1 MCPTAA
7 LRANSLTT
15 PTSLR
20 SSPLLIQEGCFSSHS
35 QTLRVCCI
43 KAPLLIQESLS
54 RGFGREAALGVVR
67 LLAHLNQKYI
77 ITLKGLL
84 VFSFSLF

>member
-1 MCPTAA
+1 MCQTAA

-20 SSPLLIQEGCFSSHS
+20 SS
-35 QTLRVCCI
+35 
-43 KAPLLIQESLS
+43 PLLIQESLS

-67 LLAHLNQKYI
+67 LLAQLNQKYI

-84 VFSFSLF
+84 AFSFSLF